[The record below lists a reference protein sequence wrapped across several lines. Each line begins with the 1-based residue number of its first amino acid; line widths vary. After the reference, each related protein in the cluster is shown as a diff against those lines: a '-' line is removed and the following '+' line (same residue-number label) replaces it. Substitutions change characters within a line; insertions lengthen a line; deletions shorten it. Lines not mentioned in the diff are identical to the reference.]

1 MPFIDSK
8 ITVKATEQQKENIKK
23 ALGEAVSILHKS
35 ENFLMVGIDDGY
47 DLYMAGKK
55 LEKGAYVAVRLFG
68 NASSDAYDKMTAAIC
83 TIYEEEL
90 GIPSNNVYVSYIG
103 TSDWG
108 WSGRNF

>member
-8 ITVKATEQQKENIKK
+8 LTLKVSDDKKETIKSK
-23 ALGEAVSILHKS
+23 LGEAISIIGKPES
-35 ENFLMVGIDDGY
+35 FLMVGFEDEY
-47 DLYMAGKK
+47 DLFMAGKK

-68 NASSDAYDKMTAAIC
+68 NASSDAYDKMTSAIC
-83 TIYEEEL
+83 NIYEEEL

-103 TSDWG
+103 TNDWG